1 MRRGKLAE
9 MSVSPANSAS
19 SLLRR
24 LESADPLLAT
34 ELRPPP
40 SDLGTADSMD
50 SWIDMHHTLRR
61 LVADDSLV
69 FLTDNAVGKRE
80 EENLGH
86 LTANL
91 QPQDRARVVPFLTC
105 KHPLDYCLMYAA
117 RAASAGFR
125 GLVVLGGDRHV
136 GPPRCVPHAYELRQ
150 RIRERVPQLVLG
162 GWANPHQDPA
172 RQVGY
177 LLEQEATADFY
188 LTQVVSH
195 HDLPKVEAFLREA
208 ERQGLELPGLF
219 GVFYYRSARKRT
231 LQTLSNFL
239 PVPLDALTAEF
250 AAGAKAQDVCARTLE
265 GLRSLGIGRVYL
277 SNVPHR
283 RLHRTVRDLRRSFA

>member
-1 MRRGKLAE
+1 MPVPHA
-9 MSVSPANSAS
+9 STS
-19 SLLRR
+19 SLLTRM
-24 LESADPLLAT
+24 SAAEPLLTT

-40 SDLGTADSMD
+40 SDLGTSESMD

-61 LVADDSLV
+61 LTSQDTLV

-91 QPQDRARVVPFLTC
+91 QPSDRERVIPFLTC

-117 RAASAGFR
+117 RAASAGFP
-125 GLVVLGGDRHV
+125 GLCVLGGDRHV
-136 GPPRCVPHAYELRQ
+136 GPPRCVDHAYELRQ

-177 LLEQEATADFY
+177 LLEADCTADFY

-195 HDLPKVEAFLREA
+195 HDLHQVEAFLHEA
-208 ERQGLELPGLF
+208 DRQGLELPGFF
-219 GVFYYRSARKRT
+219 GVFYYRSARSRT
-231 LQTLSNFL
+231 LKILSDFL
-239 PVPLDALTAEF
+239 PVPVDQLKQEF
-250 AAGAKAQDVCARTLE
+250 AGGANAEDVCTRTLD
-265 GLRSLGIGRVYL
+265 GLRSLGITRAYV
-277 SNVPHR
+277 SNLGHRTMLR
-283 RLHRTVRDLRRSFA
+283 RLRTLQRTFGSAG

>member
-1 MRRGKLAE
+1 
-9 MSVSPANSAS
+9 MSPSPLPSSKHVSG
-19 SLLRR
+19 LLTRMAAP
-24 LESADPLLAT
+24 EPLLAT

-40 SDLGTADSMD
+40 SDLDTAGSMD

-61 LVADDSLV
+61 LVAQDTVV

-91 QPQDRARVVPFLTC
+91 QPEDRERVVPFLTC

-117 RAASAGFR
+117 RAASAGFK
-125 GLVVLGGDRHV
+125 GLCVLGGDRHV
-136 GPPRCVPHAYELRQ
+136 GPPRCVEHAYELRQ

-177 LLEQEATADFY
+177 LLEAEATADFY

-195 HDLPKVEAFLREA
+195 HDLPKVEAFLEEA
-208 ERQGLELPGLF
+208 ERQGLTLPGLF
-219 GVFYYRSARKRT
+219 GVFYYRSARART
-231 LQTLSNFL
+231 LRTLAEFL
-239 PVPLDALTAEF
+239 PVPIEPLTEEF
-250 AAGAKAQDVCARTLE
+250 SAGAKAEDVCERTLA
-265 GLRSLGIGRVYL
+265 GLRGLGVSRVYL
-277 SNVPHR
+277 SNLGHQSMVGR
-283 RLHRTVRDLRRSFA
+283 MRSLRRTFSD